1 MRLLLIV
8 LVLLTAITQYPLWWG
23 KGGWQRVRELEAKLQ
38 AQEETNEAL
47 TARNNALAAEVQDLT
62 AGTDAIEER
71 ARGEMGLVQED
82 EIFVHLLPGS
92 QTQQPGQSSSSS
104 GKGSRPSAGGASAP
118 APAPSASR

>member
-23 KGGWQRVRELEAKLQ
+23 KGGWQRVRELETRLQ
-38 AQEETNEAL
+38 AQEEVNEAL

-71 ARGEMGLVQED
+71 ARTEMGLVHED
-82 EIFVHLLPGS
+82 EIFVHLLPGA
-92 QTQQPGQSSSSS
+92 QRPPPG
-104 GKGSRPSAGGASAP
+104 R
-118 APAPSASR
+118 

>member
-23 KGGWQRVRELEAKLQ
+23 KSGWQRVRELETRLQ
-38 AQEETNEAL
+38 TQEEINEAL

-71 ARGEMGLVQED
+71 ARTEMGLVQED
-82 EIFVHLLPGS
+82 EIFVHLLPG
-92 QTQQPGQSSSSS
+92 QAQQPGQSS
-104 GKGSRPSAGGASAP
+104 GSASQGGASGA
-118 APAPSASR
+118 AASGSR